1 MNTKTGI
8 DHRILAALSYL
19 GLITLGIVL
28 GILLLLEPE
37 NRLIRFHSLQC
48 LFLVLI
54 NIIISIFFSFFSCFL
69 NYLGYIGSIFSCF
82 IFLFLTV
89 YGFILLGLVIFL
101 AVKAYNEEFYKL
113 PIIGDQV
120 ERIIFR

>member
-19 GLITLGIVL
+19 GLITLGIVP